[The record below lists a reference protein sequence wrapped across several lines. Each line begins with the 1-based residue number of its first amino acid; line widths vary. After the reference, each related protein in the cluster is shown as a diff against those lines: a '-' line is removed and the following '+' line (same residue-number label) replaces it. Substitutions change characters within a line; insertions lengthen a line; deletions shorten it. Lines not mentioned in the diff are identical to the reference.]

1 LDREKEMAL
10 DDPVV
15 IMLIVGAAILLF
27 GGAKIP
33 EFARS
38 LGKARREFTRA
49 VNGLPE
55 EIDSKK

>member
-1 LDREKEMAL
+1 MAL

-15 IMLIVGAAILLF
+15 ITLIIMAAVLLF

-38 LGKARREFTRA
+38 LGRARREFTRA

-55 EIDSKK
+55 EKYSSN